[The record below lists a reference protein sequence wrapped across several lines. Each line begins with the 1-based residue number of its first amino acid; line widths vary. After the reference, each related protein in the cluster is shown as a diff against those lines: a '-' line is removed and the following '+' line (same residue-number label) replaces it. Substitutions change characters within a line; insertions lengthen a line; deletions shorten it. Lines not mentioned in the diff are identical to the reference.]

1 MRGRVPRAGRRRLA
15 GVAVALCLAI
25 TLAFAG
31 EQGAPQAAA
40 APQSDQQRSQQVPR
54 NLSPTAK
61 KECVG
66 SRFAPLGAVVEAV
79 FDSLLPTLGPQIRRD
94 APSIKKRMRADM
106 RKVRISSLWV
116 SNHPYDMDADDA
128 DPIMRYR
135 DPISQYIV
143 TQLVNVR
150 RGQTAHSIS
159 LDKLSLAQAVETAF
173 LYLYVTVLVPAT
185 IFRRTVP
192 RLLDFGPLSLGMF
205 LSIPI
210 MLGVVGVTQLYKAM
224 SVNLTLACVASVT
237 KEEKD
242 SAGKFEK
249 DLRFAW
255 AVPDVVR
262 DIAGQVSVADVET
275 CRHIGTLPLKRIV
288 ARTSEFLVA
297 TNPAMAPQIKGVTQ
311 NLNVYMKHTR
321 IHHNLI
327 PTDPADF
334 TLGEWI
340 LSQISYMIP
349 VVGGA
354 PIEAIIGLNHNHLE
368 GLDFRETVPLSE
380 LTVSHSLTAAYY
392 AYGIAAHIVEAVWF
406 LGGQDSAAGILG
418 DLLATDVSPTLLPRT
433 VGILTAPNFYGLV
446 VFHNVLRSMCLD
458 EDRTGPNRSNKNYKR
473 KRQGIVQW

>member
-1 MRGRVPRAGRRRLA
+1 MPGRVRRVRPRGRVAV
-15 GVAVALCLAI
+15 VAVALCVAV
-25 TLAFAG
+25 TLAFTG
-31 EQGAPQAAA
+31 EQGLPRAAA
-40 APQSDQQRSQQVPR
+40 APDSHSKTLPR
-54 NLSPTAK
+54 NLSPAAK

-66 SRFAPLGAVVEAV
+66 SRFAPLGVVFESV
-79 FDSLLPTLGPQIRRD
+79 FDSLLPTLGPQIKKD
-94 APSIKKRMRADM
+94 APAIKARMRSDLK
-106 RKVRISSLWV
+106 RIKVSSLWV

-150 RGQTAHSIS
+150 RGQTAHAIS
-159 LDKLSLAQAVETAF
+159 LDNLTLAQAVETVF

-192 RLLDFGPLSLGMF
+192 RLVDFGPLSLGMF

-224 SVNLTLACVASVT
+224 SINLTLSCVASVT
-237 KEEKD
+237 KEEKEH
-242 SAGKFEK
+242 AGKFEK

-255 AVPDVVR
+255 AVPGIVR
-262 DIAGQVSVADVET
+262 DIAGQVSVADVES

-288 ARTSEFLVA
+288 TRTSTFLA
-297 TNPAMAPQIKGVTQ
+297 KTNPTMAPQITGVTRQ
-311 NLNVYMKHTR
+311 LEAYMRTTR

-334 TLGEWI
+334 TMGEWI
-340 LSQISYMIP
+340 LAQISYMIP

-354 PIEAIIGLNHNHLE
+354 PIEAIIGLNRNHLD

-392 AYGIAAHIVEAVWF
+392 AWGIAAHIVEAVWY

-418 DLLATDVSPTLLPRT
+418 DLLATDVSPALMPRT

-458 EDRTGPNRSNKNYKR
+458 EDRTGPNRTNKNVKR